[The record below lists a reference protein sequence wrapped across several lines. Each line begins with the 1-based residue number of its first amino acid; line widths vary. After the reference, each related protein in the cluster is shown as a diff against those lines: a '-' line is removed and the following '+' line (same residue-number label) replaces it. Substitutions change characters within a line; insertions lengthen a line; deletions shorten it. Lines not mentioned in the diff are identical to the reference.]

1 MIIIPPGGIGGRMTE
16 QEHYE
21 VKGMTCASCQAHVE
35 KAVRHLH
42 GVKQCDVNLMMNSMT
57 VSYDDSV
64 TSAEIM
70 EAVRKA
76 GYDAELSDKNGGTLK
91 KTKKKEAGKESKSA
105 LIRLILSVILLI
117 PLFYIS
123 MAFMTMEEWH
133 WPLGA
138 FGENPFYIG
147 LTEMILSLCI
157 MLLNYRFFTSG
168 LKALFHGGPNMDT
181 LVSLG
186 SLIAFLYSFSM
197 MFVMAFYAKEN
208 DWSKVMQYS
217 MNLSFETSGMVPTL
231 ISVGK
236 TLEAFTKGKT
246 TSAIA
251 SLLSMAPKQALV
263 IKDGVERL
271 IPVEQMRV
279 GDLYLVKPGETIP
292 ADGIVREGNTCVD
305 ESILTGE
312 SVPVDKKEGDSVASG
327 TMNTNGTILC
337 VATKVGT
344 ETTLHQIVKM
354 VEEASGTK
362 TKISQIA
369 DRVAGVFVPVVLS
382 ISFLV
387 FLFWLLLGKD
397 FVSGS
402 GLCVTTLSYAL
413 ERAIAVL
420 VISCPCS
427 LGLATPVAI
436 MAASG
441 KGARNGILFKTAS
454 SMEECGKC
462 DFVVLDKTGTI
473 TTGEVQVG
481 SVIPY
486 VEENKLLTVAC
497 SLESLSEHPLSKA
510 VSRYGKEK
518 GIVLSSLSSF
528 QALPGSGVEA
538 VVDGKRCYGGNMKMM
553 EEKGLITDAVKK
565 EAERLADEG
574 KTPLFFAEE
583 NTLLGIISVFDQPK
597 ADSKEAIEGMH
608 REGMK
613 VIMLTGDNARTAKK
627 VAQDVGVDAYVSD
640 VLPDGKLSVIREL
653 KKYGKVLMVGDGI
666 NDAPALTLSDVG
678 VAVRKGSD
686 IAIDSADVVLMKSS
700 LMDALKAVR
709 LSRHALYNIKE
720 NLFWAFFYNVIMI
733 PVAAGVFSSVGLTK
747 MKPWMGALMMSLSSL
762 TVVLNAL
769 RINLFALE
777 KPRKERKG
785 KGLPPFLKE
794 KNETEFLVLSV
805 PDMMCE
811 NCVKHVGDALLSV
824 KGVLSA
830 DVSLDKLQA
839 KLIVEKGT
847 DCTIL
852 VEVLKKAGYQGVIID
867 ENE

>member
-1 MIIIPPGGIGGRMTE
+1 MKE
-16 QEHYE
+16 QEHYD
-21 VKGMTCASCQAHVE
+21 VKGMTCASCQARVE

-42 GVKQCDVNLMMNSMT
+42 GVRQCDVNLMMNNMT
-57 VSYDDSV
+57 VSYDDSL
-64 TSAEIM
+64 TASDIID
-70 EAVRKA
+70 AVRKA
-76 GYDAELSDKNGGTLK
+76 GYDAALSDK
-91 KTKKKEAGKESKSA
+91 SKSGRPKTGTDAVKNESRFA
-105 LIRLILSVILLI
+105 LIRLILSILLLI

-138 FGENPFYIG
+138 FGENPFYIA
-147 LTEMILSLCI
+147 LTEMLLSLLI

-231 ISVGK
+231 ISIGK

-246 TSAIA
+246 TSAIQ
-251 SLLSMAPKQALV
+251 SLLSMAPKQATV
-263 IKDGVERL
+263 IRDGAELL
-271 IPVEQMRV
+271 IPAEQMRV
-279 GDLYLVKPGETIP
+279 GDIYLVRPGETIP
-292 ADGIVREGNTCVD
+292 ADGIVKEGTTCVD

-312 SVPVDKKEGDSVASG
+312 SLPVDKKDGDTVSSG
-327 TMNTNGTILC
+327 TMNSNGTIWC
-337 VATKVGT
+337 IATKVGN

-354 VEEASGTK
+354 VEDASGTK
-362 TKISQIA
+362 TKISRIV
-369 DRVAGVFVPVVLS
+369 DKVAGVFVPVVLS
-382 ISFLV
+382 ISFVV
-387 FLFWLLLGKD
+387 FLFWILLGND
-397 FVSGS
+397 FVQGS
-402 GLCVTTLSYAL
+402 MLGVTTLSYAL
-413 ERAIAVL
+413 ERAVAVL

-454 SMEECGKC
+454 SMEACGKC

-473 TTGEVQVG
+473 TTGEVHVD

-486 VEENKLLTVAC
+486 ENEDKLLSVAC

-510 VSRYGKEK
+510 VSCYGKEK
-518 GIVLSSLSSF
+518 GVLISSSIISF
-528 QALPGSGVEA
+528 QALPGFGVEA
-538 VVDGKRCYGGNMKMM
+538 IIDGKHCFGGNMKMM
-553 EEKGLITDAVKK
+553 EDKGLITDVARK
-565 EAERLADEG
+565 EAEKLSEQG

-583 NTLLGIISVFDQPK
+583 TTLLGIISVFDRPK
-597 ADSKEAIEGMH
+597 LDSKEAIEEMR
-608 REGMK
+608 REGMR

-627 VAQDVGVDAYVSD
+627 VAKDVGVDCYVSD
-640 VLPDGKLSVIREL
+640 VLPDGKLAVIREL

-666 NDAPALTLSDVG
+666 NDAPALTLADVG
-678 VAVRKGSD
+678 VAVRQGSD

-700 LMDALKAVR
+700 LMDALKAIR

-733 PVAAGVFSSVGLTK
+733 PVAAGAFSSVGLMK
-747 MKPWMGALMMSLSSL
+747 MKPWMGALMMSVSSL

-769 RINLFALE
+769 RINFFSLD
-777 KPRKERKG
+777 KRRKERKG
-785 KGLPPFLKE
+785 KELPQFLSE
-794 KNETEFLVLSV
+794 KKETETLFLSV

-811 NCVKHVGDALLSV
+811 NCVKHVSEALLSV
-824 KGVLSA
+824 KGVLTCE
-830 DVSLDKLQA
+830 VSLGKLQA
-839 KLIVEKGT
+839 KLIMEKGN
-847 DCTIL
+847 DRGEL
-852 VEVLKKAGYQGVIID
+852 LQALKKAGYQGVIIE
-867 ENE
+867 ENK